1 MTGVDKTLCQ
11 NQLLKLRGWAC
22 TVLNRNLVFISIQR
36 SDPAYS
42 ILAVAVVTYRPKE
55 KVATVAAY

>member
-42 ILAVAVVTYRPKE
+42 ILAAVVVTNRLKE
-55 KVATVAAY
+55 KAATVAAY

>member
-42 ILAVAVVTYRPKE
+42 ILAAVVVTNRPKE
-55 KVATVAAY
+55 KAATVAAY

>member
-36 SDPAYS
+36 FDPAYS
-42 ILAVAVVTYRPKE
+42 ILAAVVVTNRPKE
-55 KVATVAAY
+55 KAATVAAY